1 MVAGTQ
7 AAHTQGCGAAGSNS
21 EAMSYLRLAPSTA
34 LVLGG
39 QEVGELE
46 PQGLAGSGVKGS
58 VPWGYDTCI

>member
-7 AAHTQGCGAAGSNS
+7 VAHTLRCGAAGPNS

-46 PQGLAGSGVKGS
+46 PQGLAGSGAKGP
-58 VPWGYDTCI
+58 VPWGYDMWI

>member
-1 MVAGTQ
+1 
-7 AAHTQGCGAAGSNS
+7 
-21 EAMSYLRLAPSTA
+21 MSYLRLAPSTA

-58 VPWGYDTCI
+58 VPWGYDMCI